1 MSEDR
6 ANRVEL
12 QTHDRDA
19 QLVLD
24 QIGRFADGS
33 GYRCK
38 LIVRSAGFACERPFY
53 FQEWNLRE
61 FLDNLDR
68 MRTRLSGDAVLKQEH
83 ESDFVKLQVD
93 GMGHVFVSG
102 EVHLVPTHL
111 LKFEFRSDQTCL
123 GSLIRDLKAVRRPDP

>member
-1 MSEDR
+1 MSQGN

-12 QTHDRDA
+12 QTHDRNA

-24 QIGRFADGS
+24 EIGRFADGS

-38 LIVRSAGFACERPFY
+38 LIVRSSGFACERPFY
-53 FQEWNLRE
+53 FQEWNLKE
-61 FLDNLDR
+61 FLSHLDR
-68 MRTRLSGDAVLKQEH
+68 MNTRLSGDAVLKQEH
-83 ESDFVKLQVD
+83 EPDFVKLQVD

-102 EVHLVPTHL
+102 EVHLAPTHQ

-123 GSLIRDLKAVRRPDP
+123 GPLMRDLEAIRRPDA